1 MLIILKVNRSQGGEN
16 NMAIVRYNPFR
27 ELRTMQEQMNRLLD
41 LAWSKESGEELKE
54 GIWQPPVDIY
64 EDEETVVIKAEVPD
78 IDQKDIEVRIEDN
91 TLTLRGERKL
101 DQTVRKE
108 NYHRVERYY
117 GPFQRSFSIP
127 PTIDQERV
135 KASCDRGVLTVILP
149 KKEEKKPK
157 QITVEVK

>member
-1 MLIILKVNRSQGGEN
+1 
-16 NMAIVRYNPFR
+16 
-27 ELRTMQEQMNRLLD
+27 
-41 LAWSKESGEELKE
+41 
-54 GIWQPPVDIY
+54 VDIY
-64 EDEETVVIKAEVPD
+64 EDEENVIIKAEVPD

-101 DQTVRKE
+101 DQSVRKE

-127 PTIDQERV
+127 PTIDQEKV
-135 KASCDRGVLTVILP
+135 KAACDRGVLTVILP
-149 KKEEKKPK
+149 KKNEKKKK